1 MATSK
6 KPIKRTTNKSFG
18 RELYSDVKGVVKEHP
33 FISLVV
39 GYKAATYLTTPKTVQ
54 NEEEKTKSLGAS
66 LLEKFTDGSALI
78 IIGTIAA
85 VTYLYKNI

>member
-6 KPIKRTTNKSFG
+6 KPVKRTTNKSFG

-39 GYKAATYLTTPKTVQ
+39 GYKAATYLTTPKVQ
-54 NEEEKTKSLGAS
+54 NEEEKPKSIGAS